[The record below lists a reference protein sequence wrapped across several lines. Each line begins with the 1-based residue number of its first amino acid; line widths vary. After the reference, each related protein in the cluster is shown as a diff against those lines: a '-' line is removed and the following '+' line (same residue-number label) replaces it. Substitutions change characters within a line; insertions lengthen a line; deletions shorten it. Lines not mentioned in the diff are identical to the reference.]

1 MIRWADKLY
10 LGDSIK
16 GRKAK
21 VMKAIEA
28 GKLAFS
34 VYCITYA
41 VNPENLLD
49 IINANE
55 LSFSYYQ
62 KQEMH
67 IVGLAGSKSEALE
80 LVRNMIEEMYR
91 ETEGFL
97 VREYF

>member
-1 MIRWADKLY
+1 MIKWADKLY

-16 GRKAK
+16 GRKTK
-21 VMKAIEA
+21 VMRAVEA
-28 GKLAFS
+28 NKLAFS
-34 VYCITYA
+34 VFCITYA
-41 VNPENLLD
+41 VNPGNLLD

-62 KQEMH
+62 KQE
-67 IVGLAGSKSEALE
+67 IYVIGLAGSKSEALE
-80 LVRNMIEEMYR
+80 LVRSMIEDMYR